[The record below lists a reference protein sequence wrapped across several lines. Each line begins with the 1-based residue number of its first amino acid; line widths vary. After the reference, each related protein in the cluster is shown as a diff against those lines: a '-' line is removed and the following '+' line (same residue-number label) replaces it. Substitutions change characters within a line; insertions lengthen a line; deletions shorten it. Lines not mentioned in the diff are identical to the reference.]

1 MANSSKKDKM
11 ESLKQN
17 IEALIFA
24 SENSI
29 SLGEIQ
35 NCLKS
40 VYGWELDAD
49 DVRASVDQLKE
60 KYADPDFSFE
70 LNEIANGFRFLSKP
84 DYFGAIQVFI
94 QQKNKKRLSTAALET
109 LSIIAYRQPISKAEM
124 EQVRG
129 VSCDYSIQK
138 LLEKELIEITGKS
151 DAPGK
156 PILYGTSKN
165 FMDYFGLKDP
175 KDLPKLK
182 DLQPIENAI
191 GESFESQEGVQQ
203 VITLRADGFDKVSEG
218 EGEGELGHAERSRSS
233 AANPLD
239 MEVSGEVIDDTIRDP
254 EDETGGEG

>member
-1 MANSSKKDKM
+1 M
-11 ESLKQN
+11 ELLKQN

-29 SLGEIQ
+29 SVDEIQ
-35 NCLKS
+35 SCLKT
-40 VYGWELDAD
+40 VYGWELDVKD
-49 DVRASVDQLKE
+49 IRGCIDELKE
-60 KYADPDFSFE
+60 KYISPDFSFE

-84 DYFGAIQVFI
+84 DYFSAIQVFI

-109 LSIIAYRQPISKAEM
+109 LSIIAYRQPISKAEL

-138 LLEKELIEITGKS
+138 LLEKELVEITGKS

-156 PILYGTSKN
+156 PILYGTSKI

-182 DLQPIENAI
+182 DLQPIENVI
-191 GESFESQEGVQQ
+191 GTSLETMDADEPLP
-203 VITLRADGFDKVSEG
+203 ITIKSESEG
-218 EGEGELGHAERSRSS
+218 EGEGEGESGSGSGSGDNEMGSENEHH
-233 AANPLD
+233 
-239 MEVSGEVIDDTIRDP
+239 GEVIDMTENRS
-254 EDETGGEG
+254 EEESSEEENKSGE

>member
-1 MANSSKKDKM
+1 M
-11 ESLKQN
+11 ELLKQN

-29 SLGEIQ
+29 SIDEIK
-35 NCLKS
+35 NCLKT
-40 VYGWELDAD
+40 VYGWELGSDEI
-49 DVRASVDQLKE
+49 RNCVDELKE
-60 KYADPDFSFE
+60 KYSAQDFSFE

-84 DYFGAIQVFI
+84 DYFSAIQVFI

-109 LSIIAYRQPISKAEM
+109 LSIIAYRQPISKAEL

-156 PILYGTSKN
+156 PILYGTSKL

-182 DLQPIENAI
+182 DLQPIENVI
-191 GESFESQEGVQQ
+191 GTSLE
-203 VITLRADGFDKVSEG
+203 TMD
-218 EGEGELGHAERSRSS
+218 AEEPGS
-233 AANPLD
+233 
-239 MEVSGEVIDDTIRDP
+239 ITIRTGL
-254 EDETGGEG
+254 EDEATGSSEVNIDEQEQNEQSENPADASDEK

>member
-1 MANSSKKDKM
+1 M
-11 ESLKQN
+11 ELLKQN

-29 SLGEIQ
+29 SIDEIQ

-40 VYGWELDAD
+40 VYGWELAIDQIRD
-49 DVRASVDQLKE
+49 CVDELKE
-60 KYADPDFSFE
+60 KYTSPDFSFE

-84 DYFGAIQVFI
+84 DYFSAIQVFI

-109 LSIIAYRQPISKAEM
+109 LSIIAYRQPISKAEL

-138 LLEKELIEITGKS
+138 LLEKELIEIIGKS
-151 DAPGK
+151 DSPGK
-156 PILYGTSKN
+156 PIIYGTSKI

-182 DLQPIENAI
+182 DLAPVENTIGTSIETLDAEEPGTITIRN
-191 GESFESQEGVQQ
+191 GE
-203 VITLRADGFDKVSEG
+203 SEG
-218 EGEGELGHAERSRSS
+218 EGESE
-233 AANPLD
+233 D
-239 MEVSGEVIDDTIRDP
+239 QYIGEVIDDTISLSEGESESEGADDA
-254 EDETGGEG
+254 EEKETGGEG

>member
-1 MANSSKKDKM
+1 M

-29 SLGEIQ
+29 SLDEIK
-35 NCLKS
+35 NCLMT

-49 DVRASVDQLKE
+49 DIRTSIDQLKE
-60 KYADPDFSFE
+60 KYNDSDFSFE

-84 DYFGAIQVFI
+84 EYFSAIQVFI

-138 LLEKELIEITGKS
+138 LLEKELVEITGKS

-203 VITLRADGFDKVSEG
+203 VITLRADEIEKSNENKAN
-218 EGEGELGHAERSRSS
+218 AE
-233 AANPLD
+233 AAAHKDEVAAPPLD
-239 MEVSGEVIDDTIRDP
+239 VEVTGEVIDDTIRDP

>member
-1 MANSSKKDKM
+1 M

-29 SLGEIQ
+29 SLDEIK
-35 NCLKS
+35 NCLMT

-49 DVRASVDQLKE
+49 DIRTSIDQLKE
-60 KYADPDFSFE
+60 KYNDSDFSFE

-84 DYFGAIQVFI
+84 EYFSAIQVFI

-138 LLEKELIEITGKS
+138 LLEKEMVEITGKS

-203 VITLRADGFDKVSEG
+203 VITLRADEIEKSNENKAN
-218 EGEGELGHAERSRSS
+218 AE
-233 AANPLD
+233 AAAHKDEVAAPPLD
-239 MEVSGEVIDDTIRDP
+239 VEVTGEVIDDTIRDP
-254 EDETGGEG
+254 EDET